1 MNKTKKRRLE
11 RAGWRVGDVSDFLS
25 LEPQERFLIEMKIAL
40 AQMLRQQRKAREMTQ
55 AELASLLGSSQ
66 SRVAKMEAA
75 DASVTTDLL
84 INALGALN
92 VSGKELSVVVA
103 GIGKASKPVA
113 VKTVRGSGKSG
124 KKVTKR
130 A

>member
-1 MNKTKKRRLE
+1 MEKAKRRRLE
-11 RAGWRVGDVSDFLS
+11 RAGWKVGDVSDFLG

-40 AQMLRQQRKAREMTQ
+40 ARLLREHRKARKMTQ
-55 AELASLLGSSQ
+55 EQLALLLKSSQ

-84 INALGALN
+84 LNALGALD
-92 VSGKELSVVVA
+92 VTGKELSVVVA
-103 GIGKASKPVA
+103 AIGRKSKPVT
-113 VKTVRGSGKSG
+113 VKATRRPA
-124 KKVTKR
+124 KKVTRR

>member
-1 MNKTKKRRLE
+1 MNKAKKRRLE
-11 RAGWRVGDVSDFLS
+11 RAGWRVGDVSDFLG

-40 AQMLRQQRKAREMTQ
+40 AQMLREQRKARKMTQ
-55 AELASLLGSSQ
+55 AQLASLLGSSQ

-84 INALGALN
+84 INALGALD

-103 GIGKASKPVA
+103 GIGKGSKPVT
-113 VKTVRGSGKSG
+113 VKAVRGTK